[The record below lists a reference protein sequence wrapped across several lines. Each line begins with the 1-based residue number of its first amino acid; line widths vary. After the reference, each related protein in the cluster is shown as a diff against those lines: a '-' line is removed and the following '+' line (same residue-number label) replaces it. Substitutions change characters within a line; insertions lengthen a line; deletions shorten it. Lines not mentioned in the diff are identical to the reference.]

1 MNTDNKLHTLLLAAA
16 LALPMMAVA
25 AGDEDTVAVAASAE
39 AYGGGVY
46 GSGNAANS
54 DNADVPPAGAE
65 GGMPMPGHQRG
76 PRFGDEGRLPMMDG
90 GRPHGAPLYGPHPG
104 GPGMA
109 PGMAGMPGM
118 DAMLPPPL
126 PPFLHGI
133 ELSEAQ
139 QDKVFA
145 IVHGQIPYLREQGKT
160 LHKSHEALAAL
171 ARAEKYDDAKAASL
185 AQSAAQAMANLELSR
200 VRTDQKLLAVLTAEQ
215 RKQVEQRMAAMP
227 RPAHRS

>member
-1 MNTDNKLHTLLLAAA
+1 MNTNNTLHTLLLATA

-25 AGDEDTVAVAASAE
+25 AGDECAATAAG
-39 AYGGGVY
+39 AYGA
-46 GSGNAANS
+46 GNAGNS
-54 DNADVPPAGAE
+54 DSAGMPPSGAE
-65 GGMPMPGHQRG
+65 GGMPMQGHEHG
-76 PRFGDEGRLPMMDG
+76 PRMGGEGRPTMMDG
-90 GRPHGAPLYGPHPG
+90 GRPHGAPPFGPHPG

-109 PGMAGMPGM
+109 Q
-118 DAMLPPPL
+118 PL
-126 PPFLHGI
+126 PPFMHGV

-145 IVHGQIPYLREQGKT
+145 IVHGQVPYLREQGKT

-171 ARAEKYDDAKAASL
+171 AHAEKYDDAKAASL

-227 RPAHRS
+227 RPGHRS